1 MKRLLCLSLSLLAI
15 VNMALGGNIKPVTGT
30 FINLAYQDVR
40 NKYTNPEG
48 MDMTAPE
55 LWEAKIEEMSQ
66 MGMEYLIFMAVANEG
81 RAYYPSELMPHH
93 YPAGRKSPVEA
104 ILDAAAEHNM
114 RVFMSTGWAEDQDDN
129 LRIPRIKQRQMDM
142 MVELARLFGDHKA
155 FYGWY
160 LPVEDCLGP
169 VLTDYAVEAVNALT
183 DHARGLTPKAK
194 ILISPYGIF
203 NSDFDH
209 PNYARQIE
217 RLKVDIIAY
226 QDEVGCVREKFPLPR
241 LRENWKRLAAIHA
254 NLPIEIWANCESFTW
269 ERGTNDRTSALIP
282 AAPERFVA
290 QLEAASSAGVDRIVS
305 FIMCGIFEAEDSPYP
320 LGQPELSVAA
330 AREYVAWSRN
340 CTPLRTPTDECV
352 TIARCSEPKIVDG
365 TLGDE
370 DTANSAWVRLP
381 KGTTEFSLSL
391 DKACDRVEARLGV
404 LNYVPS
410 GVCLPERVALYGSA
424 DGEHFDLLA
433 EHRPQPWQNNRHDAW
448 VEEIGLDGEMQGLQ
462 HLRLVLTCPADCYVD
477 EVVVR

>member
-1 MKRLLCLSLSLLAI
+1 MKRLICLALSFLATAT
-15 VNMALGGNIKPVTGT
+15 MLLGGSIKPVTGT

-48 MDMTAPE
+48 VDMTSPE
-55 LWEAKIEEMSQ
+55 LWEAKVAEMSA

-81 RAYYPSELMPHH
+81 RAYYPSGLMPHH

-104 ILDAAAEHNM
+104 ILDAAAEHGM
-114 RVFMSTGWAEDQDDN
+114 KVFMSTGWAVDQDDN
-129 LRIPRIKQRQMDM
+129 LRIPRIKQRQMEM
-142 MVELARLFGDHKA
+142 MEELAALFGNHKA

-183 DHARGLTPKAK
+183 DRARGLTPDAK

-203 NSDFDH
+203 NSNFDH

-217 RLKVDIIAY
+217 RLRVDIIAY
-226 QDEVGCVREKFPLPR
+226 QDEVGCVREQFPLPR

-254 NLPIEIWANCESFTW
+254 NLPIEMWANCENFTW

-305 FIMCGIFEAEDSPYP
+305 FMMCGIYEAEGSPYP
-320 LGQPELSVAA
+320 LGQPELSLSA
-330 AREYVAWSRN
+330 AREYMEWSEH
-340 CTPLRTPTDECV
+340 CAPLRTPAEECV
-352 TIARCSEPKIVDG
+352 EITHCSEPRLVDG
-365 TLGDE
+365 TRGDE
-370 DTANSAWVRLP
+370 DTANKGWVRLP
-381 KGTTEFSLSL
+381 RGTAEFALWLSE
-391 DKACDRVEARLGV
+391 ACDRVEVRLGA
-404 LNYVPS
+404 LNYAPS
-410 GVCLPERVALYGSA
+410 GVGLPESVALYGSA
-424 DGEHFDLLA
+424 DGVHFDLLT
-433 EHRPQPWQNNRHDAW
+433 ESSPRHWQNNRHDAW
-448 VEEIGLDGEMQGLQ
+448 VQEVAVAGEMQGLQ
-462 HLRLVLTCPADCYVD
+462 HLRLVLTCPSECYVD
-477 EVVVR
+477 ELVVK